1 VIELKGESKMK
12 TKLMILALSVSMIFA
27 GTAKVSMEKTT
38 LVSSKGKV
46 DLVVESDK
54 DVYGIQ
60 FDLKY
65 NPSELNLNGAEANL
79 DGFMFEY
86 SQKNDGTVRGLM
98 FSMTGAKLN
107 ASDISSLIAFDFSPA
122 DGFNGIS
129 TVDFSNVILAGEN
142 GAKLETVAVSM
153 SVNTSEFFPVKT
165 SLNTSY
171 PNPFNPSTT
180 INYDLSSESL
190 VNISVYDAL
199 GRLVTELVNDVQPE
213 GSNHISWN
221 AADQASGAY
230 FVLMTAGTYTSTQ
243 KLMLVK

>member
-1 VIELKGESKMK
+1 MK
-12 TKLMILALSVSMIFA
+12 TKLMILTLSASMIFA
-27 GTAKVSMEKTT
+27 GTAKVSMEKAA

-46 DLVVESDK
+46 DLVVESSN

-65 NPSELNLNGAEANL
+65 NPSELNLNGAESNL
-79 DGFMFEY
+79 DDFTFEY
-86 SQKNDGTVRGLM
+86 SQKEDGSVRGLM
-98 FSMTGAKLN
+98 FSMNGSKLN
-107 ASDISSLIAFDFSPA
+107 ATDVSSLIAFDFKPVENFTGVSA
-122 DGFNGIS
+122 
-129 TVDFSNVILAGEN
+129 VDFSNVIIAGEN
-142 GAKLETVAVSM
+142 GSKLETIAVSM
-153 SVNTSEFFPVKT
+153 NVNANDLLPVKT
-165 SLNTSY
+165 ALNASY

-199 GRLVTELVNDVQPE
+199 GRLVTELVNNVQPT
-213 GSNHISWN
+213 GANNVSWN

-230 FVLMTAGTYTSTQ
+230 FVRMTAGSYTSTQ

>member
-1 VIELKGESKMK
+1 MK
-12 TKLMILALSVSMIFA
+12 TKLMILALSASMIFA
-27 GTAKVSMEKTT
+27 GTAKVSMEKAA

-65 NPSELNLNGAEANL
+65 NPSELNLNGAESNL
-79 DGFMFEY
+79 DDFTFEY
-86 SQKNDGTVRGLM
+86 SQKDDGTVRGLM

-107 ASDISSLIAFDFSPA
+107 ANDISSLIAFDFAPA
-122 DGFNGIS
+122 EDFTGVS
-129 TVDFSNVILAGEN
+129 AVDFSNVILAGQN
-142 GAKLETVAVSM
+142 GAKLETIAVSM
-153 SVNTSEFFPVKT
+153 DVEVGLPTKT
-165 SLNTSY
+165 VLNTSY

-199 GRLVTELVNDVQPE
+199 GRLVTELVNDVQP
-213 GSNHISWN
+213 GGANHISWN

-230 FVLMTAGTYTSTQ
+230 FVRMTAGSYTSTQ